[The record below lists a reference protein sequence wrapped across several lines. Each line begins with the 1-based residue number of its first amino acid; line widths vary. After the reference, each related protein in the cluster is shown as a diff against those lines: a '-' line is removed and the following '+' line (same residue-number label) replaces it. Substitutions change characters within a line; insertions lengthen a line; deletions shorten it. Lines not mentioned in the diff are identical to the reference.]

1 MKEIKSPKRVGN
13 DAGDENLTTWDSR
26 FENNEDGQS
35 PERNPVNLV
44 KIRTNAQSWG
54 RLAIRAIGI
63 KTILKLRGT
72 FLVAQPPSSPNMLC
86 AS

>member
-1 MKEIKSPKRVGN
+1 MTKVMKEIKSPKRVGN

-44 KIRTNAQSWG
+44 KIRTNAQS
-54 RLAIRAIGI
+54 
-63 KTILKLRGT
+63 
-72 FLVAQPPSSPNMLC
+72 
-86 AS
+86 

>member
-1 MKEIKSPKRVGN
+1 MITTLANLQMTKVMKEIKSPKRVGN

-44 KIRTNAQSWG
+44 KIRTNAQS
-54 RLAIRAIGI
+54 
-63 KTILKLRGT
+63 
-72 FLVAQPPSSPNMLC
+72 
-86 AS
+86 